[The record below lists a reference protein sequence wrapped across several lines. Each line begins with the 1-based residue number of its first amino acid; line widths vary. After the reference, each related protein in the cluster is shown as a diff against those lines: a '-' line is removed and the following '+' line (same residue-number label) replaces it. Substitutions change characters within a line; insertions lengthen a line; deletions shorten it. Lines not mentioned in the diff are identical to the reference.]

1 LFNLRY
7 IGLRRTKVRSLPK
20 SIEKLSNLQTLDI
33 KQTKIEKL
41 PPAIVKVEKLR
52 HLLADR
58 FADEN
63 RTEFRYFVG
72 VEAPK
77 GISKLE
83 ELQTLETVQASKD
96 LPVQLKKMNKLQTL
110 WIDNISGADCQ
121 NLFST
126 LSAMPHL
133 SSLLLSAC
141 DEKEILCFESLK
153 PVSNG
158 LHKLIVRGG
167 WADGILKSPIFQGN
181 GKYLK
186 YLALSW
192 CNLGKEDPLQI
203 LASHVPALTYLSL
216 NTVSS
221 ADTLVVSAGSFTELK
236 TLVLKRMLN
245 VKKIVIEKNALP
257 CIEGIYIVSLSGLS
271 MVPSG
276 IEYLGSLK
284 KLWLRGL
291 HEDFK
296 AEWVLMEN
304 YMKHVPD
311 IRT

>member
-1 LFNLRY
+1 
-7 IGLRRTKVRSLPK
+7 
-20 SIEKLSNLQTLDI
+20 
-33 KQTKIEKL
+33 
-41 PPAIVKVEKLR
+41 
-52 HLLADR
+52 
-58 FADEN
+58 
-63 RTEFRYFVG
+63 
-72 VEAPK
+72 
-77 GISKLE
+77 
-83 ELQTLETVQASKD
+83 
-96 LPVQLKKMNKLQTL
+96 
-110 WIDNISGADCQ
+110 
-121 NLFST
+121 
-126 LSAMPHL
+126 MPHL